1 MNPFISPAESVAQAR
16 ALAALE
22 EAGVPIVVGGA
33 WALFH
38 FTGVCRY
45 TKDLD
50 VFLRRE
56 DEAKAREILSR
67 AGYRTLVE
75 ESLWLSK
82 AWWGEV
88 LVDLIYSSGNG
99 VAVVDDDWLRHAR
112 PAQVLG
118 VQTRLVPPE
127 EMIWSKAF
135 VQERERWDGADVAH
149 IVRGMGQELDWPR
162 LLSRFE
168 DHWAVLY
175 AHLVLF
181 AFSYPHDRRLVPAWV
196 WETLQARTAEL
207 RQDAEVDGDG
217 RVCRGTLLS
226 RTQYMPDIGLW
237 GYRDARELE
246 VPLFEPMDAHIYRG
260 RFAQVEEEPS
270 AAIADER

>member
-16 ALAALE
+16 ALAVLE
-22 EAGVPIVVGGA
+22 DAGVPIVVGGA

-38 FTGVCRY
+38 LTGVFRY

-56 DEAKAREILSR
+56 DEARARDVLSR

-88 LVDLIYSSGNG
+88 LIDLIYSSGNG

-118 VQTRLVPPE
+118 VPTRLAPPE

-135 VQERERWDGADVAH
+135 VQERERWDGADVSH
-149 IVRGMGQELDWPR
+149 LIRGMGHELDWQR
-162 LLSRFE
+162 LLSRFD

-181 AFSYPHDRRLVPAWV
+181 AFSYPHDRHLVPTWV
-196 WETLQARTAEL
+196 WDTLQARTEEL
-207 RQDAEVDGDG
+207 TENADGDV

-246 VPLFEPMDAHIYRG
+246 VPMFEPVDARVYRG
-260 RFAQVEEEPS
+260 RFAQIEEEPS
-270 AAIADER
+270 AAVADER